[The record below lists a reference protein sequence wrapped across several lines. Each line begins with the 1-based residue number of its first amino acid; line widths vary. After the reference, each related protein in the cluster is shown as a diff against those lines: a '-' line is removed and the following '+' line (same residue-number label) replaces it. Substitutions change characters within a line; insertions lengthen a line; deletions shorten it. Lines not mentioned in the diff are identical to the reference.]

1 MIGRLKLLLLN
12 NRGTRQTVTK
22 NTFWLTISNFGGRL
36 LRAIIVIYAAR
47 TLGTEEWGVFSYALT
62 VAAMLTIFVDFGV
75 GPLLTRESSKFAND
89 PIRRKQIISTSF
101 YLRIVLL
108 VISTLLVIYGTPYVT
123 TIEAAIP
130 LLPIM
135 AVIMIL
141 DSTRDF
147 FVSIARSLERMEWE
161 AFLSIL
167 TNASVVLIGIA
178 LLQISAS
185 AEFMAYGYAF
195 GIGVG
200 TIATIYLL
208 RKELSGMFTHFDF
221 KYVRLMFTAAIPF
234 AISAIL
240 AGIMV
245 NTDILFIGFFRS
257 AEEVGLYSAILRI
270 IQMLYILPGIIATSS
285 FPLFAR
291 LAYKD
296 DPKLRLILEKII
308 GTMFLIAMP
317 LAIGGALA
325 AGPLTELIYGKAYLP
340 ATASFQVLLL
350 TLIINFPMAILTNF
364 IFAYNKQ
371 KSLIVFSTLGALS
384 NVFLNFLFI
393 PTFGILGSA
402 WATFGAQAIS
412 NTYLWFVSY
421 KINPFSIFS
430 YLPKIIVATA
440 GMGAIT
446 FLGIVADLPIW
457 MVILAASAFYFLILL
472 GLKESLVDEYR
483 ETLKL
488 I

>member
-1 MIGRLKLLLLN
+1 
-12 NRGTRQTVTK
+12 
-22 NTFWLTISNFGGRL
+22 
-36 LRAIIVIYAAR
+36 
-47 TLGTEEWGVFSYALT
+47 
-62 VAAMLTIFVDFGV
+62 
-75 GPLLTRESSKFAND
+75 
-89 PIRRKQIISTSF
+89 
-101 YLRIVLL
+101 
-108 VISTLLVIYGTPYVT
+108 
-123 TIEAAIP
+123 
-130 LLPIM
+130 
-135 AVIMIL
+135 
-141 DSTRDF
+141 
-147 FVSIARSLERMEWE
+147 
-161 AFLSIL
+161 
-167 TNASVVLIGIA
+167 
-178 LLQISAS
+178 
-185 AEFMAYGYAF
+185 
-195 GIGVG
+195 
-200 TIATIYLL
+200 
-208 RKELSGMFTHFDF
+208 
-221 KYVRLMFTAAIPF
+221 
-234 AISAIL
+234 
-240 AGIMV
+240 
-245 NTDILFIGFFRS
+245 
-257 AEEVGLYSAILRI
+257 
-270 IQMLYILPGIIATSS
+270 
-285 FPLFAR
+285 
-291 LAYKD
+291 
-296 DPKLRLILEKII
+296 
-308 GTMFLIAMP
+308 MFLIAMP